1 MYDKWFFLFEE
12 KMKSSP
18 HDVYIFVLLMNR
30 INFEVKDV
38 IINIAGYDY

>member
-18 HDVYIFVLLMNR
+18 HDVYIFVLLMNH